1 MKNNNS
7 LLIKNTKLLFDKT
20 SDYKYLLV
28 EKNNTINTIQKHYF
42 DMYNL
47 ILDIISCYNDNNLL
61 LAKRNLL
68 NLDNKISVLNKELNN
83 ITKSITNLDNEINSV
98 KICSIDTKKYKLILI
113 SQKKIF
119 IKKRD
124 DLSTNIK
131 KLDFDKNKLINNIS
145 FSIAINFSNFEI
157 KPITSKIPVF
167 KIEGIRR
174 KICNIRNH
182 INKFNQKIK
191 SIDSQLDNNT
201 TCINNLEKDITL
213 LYGNSC
219 CQQWIWSKDD
229 FEN

>member
-20 SDYKYLLV
+20 SDYKNLLI
-28 EKNNTINTIQKHYF
+28 EKNNTVNTIQTLYL

-47 ILDIISCYNDNNLL
+47 ILEIISCYNDNNLL
-61 LAKRNLL
+61 LAKRNLINFDKKL
-68 NLDNKISVLNKELNN
+68 TVLNKELNHN
-83 ITKSITNLDNEINSV
+83 TKLINDLDYEINSL
-98 KICSIDTKKYKLILI
+98 KICSIDTKKYKFILI
-113 SQKKIF
+113 TKKKNL

-124 DLSTNIK
+124 DLSGNIK